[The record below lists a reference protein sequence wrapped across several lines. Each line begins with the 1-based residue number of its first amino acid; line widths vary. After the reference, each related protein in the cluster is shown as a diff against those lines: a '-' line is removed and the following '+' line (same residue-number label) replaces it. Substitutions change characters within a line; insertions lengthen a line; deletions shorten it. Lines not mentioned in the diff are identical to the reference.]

1 MKTFSER
8 ASSRVMDLGRTT
20 PRSLT
25 AHDLWFV
32 LFLAFSLL
40 FFGKHLDA
48 LVRLSLGD
56 DRYSHVLLIPLI
68 SASLLYLQRRSVFN
82 RPSYCPSKGIPLLA
96 VGMLLFYLAQERL
109 PALSA
114 NDRLSV
120 VVLAIVL
127 LWMAGFILC
136 YGSQPFRIA
145 LFPWLFLLLMIPIP
159 TVALDSI
166 VLALQKGSAAMTY
179 ALFKLLGVPVL
190 WQHFKFLLPG
200 VEIEIAE
207 ECSGIRSSLSLFI
220 TSILAGYV
228 FLQSDWRKIVFSLL
242 TVPVVIFK
250 NALRIVTISCLG
262 VYVDPGFLH
271 GRLHRYGGL
280 PFSLISLGI
289 LVPFL
294 LALQKSEHF
303 LGESAKATAV
313 AIRDS
318 KSTSHILKSVL
329 DQAGPYSHRG

>member
-1 MKTFSER
+1 MKTFSKP
-8 ASSRVMDLGRTT
+8 ASSKVMDLWHAT

-25 AHDLWFV
+25 AHDLRFALFSVLSLV
-32 LFLAFSLL
+32 LFRAPLGTLIS
-40 FFGKHLDA
+40 
-48 LVRLSLGD
+48 LSLRD

-68 SASLLYLQRRSVFN
+68 SASLVYLQRKRVFN

-96 VGMLLFYLAQERL
+96 VGMLLFYLAQEQF

-114 NDRLSV
+114 DDRLSV

-127 LWMAGFILC
+127 VWMAGFILC
-136 YGSQPFRIA
+136 YGSQSFRAA

-159 TVALDSI
+159 AVALDSI
-166 VLALQKGSAAMTY
+166 VLGLQKGSAAMTY
-179 ALFKLLGVPVL
+179 VLFKLLGVPVL
-190 WQHFKFLLPG
+190 WHHFKFLLPG

-228 FLQSDWRKIVFSLL
+228 FLQSDWRKIVFSLF

-250 NALRIVTISCLG
+250 NAVRIVTISCLG

-271 GRLHRYGGL
+271 GKLHRYGGL
-280 PFSLISLGI
+280 PFSLVSLVI

-294 LALQKSEHF
+294 LALQKSEHL
-303 LGESAKATAV
+303 LGESPRATKV
-313 AIRDS
+313 ASRGS
-318 KSTSHILKSVL
+318 KSNSHILNSVL
-329 DQAGPYSHRG
+329 D